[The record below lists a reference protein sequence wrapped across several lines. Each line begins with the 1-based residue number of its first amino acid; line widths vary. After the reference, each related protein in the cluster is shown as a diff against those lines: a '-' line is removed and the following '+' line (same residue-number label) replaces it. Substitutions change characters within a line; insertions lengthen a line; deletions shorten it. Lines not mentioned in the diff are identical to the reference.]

1 MDEIEQ
7 LKEDIIKRYE
17 MSWVDAHITD
27 DMGLIQACK
36 ENFRE
41 LIERLIEK
49 KKKKGF
55 NRAAF
60 EIL

>member
-1 MDEIEQ
+1 MNEIEQ

-36 ENFRE
+36 DNFRM
-41 LIERLIEK
+41 LIDNLIEK
-49 KKKKGF
+49 VKNEK
-55 NRAAF
+55 
-60 EIL
+60 